1 MPSRRESSR
10 QAQDRAVRS
19 RVNSAMAKDPGQG
32 PKGHDLTARAA
43 MVMNSVPPTT
53 DEQKLDA
60 GRYVRR
66 YAVANGLKMS
76 DIQDVLDALNVP

>member
-1 MPSRRESSR
+1 
-10 QAQDRAVRS
+10 
-19 RVNSAMAKDPGQG
+19 
-32 PKGHDLTARAA
+32 
-43 MVMNSVPPTT
+43 MVLNSVPPTT